1 MMKLTPIIYIMY
13 AHWISTKVEQFKL
26 KSIKNDAQNT
36 ENGVMFHLRNQ
47 IQVSN
52 AFVEEQVL

>member
-26 KSIKNDAQNT
+26 KSIKMTQDT
-36 ENGVMFHLRNQ
+36 ENGVMFRLRNQ